1 VARARRAILTIALT
15 YVVSVIVGMIMVHA
29 GNQFALGYMAT
40 QVTQA
45 QATDPSAIALQH
57 DDRLGAAL
65 HDFSRNLLLGAVPS
79 TVTGLAVVLP
89 YPLVAYRGW
98 IGGTVSV
105 WTDPAH
111 TSRLADPGE
120 AAYYLITM
128 ILQLIPYSLAGGAGV
143 NLGLTAF
150 RPRPCYTGA
159 TWWGFSQEAA
169 RDVVRIY
176 ALVVPLFLVASLWE
190 FLAR

>member
-1 VARARRAILTIALT
+1 MAILTIALT
-15 YVVSVIVGMIMVHA
+15 YVVSVITGMIMVHG
-29 GNQFALGYMAT
+29 GNQFALDYVAT
-40 QVTQA
+40 QVAQA
-45 QATDPSAIALQH
+45 NATDPAALALRN

-98 IGGTVSV
+98 IGGAVSV
-105 WTDPAH
+105 GTDKAH
-111 TSRLADPGE
+111 TSRLADPRE
-120 AAYYLITM
+120 AAYYLITL

-150 RPRPCYTGA
+150 RPRPCYQGA
-159 TWWGFSQEAA
+159 TWWGFSREAA
-169 RDVVRIY
+169 RDVLRIY
-176 ALVVPLFLVASLWE
+176 GLVVPLFLVASLWE